1 MEYTVR
7 KALFTDIERI
17 LEIEKE
23 FINSWTFNQFLE
35 EMNKKFTR
43 FLVYESEGSI
53 RGYVCAWVIADEME
67 ITSFAVEKN
76 SSRRGIGTCLLNE
89 LTNHDAPPGTS
100 AVFLEVRS
108 RNRPAVKFYLKNGF
122 TETGRCKNYY
132 PDDDAILM
140 EKKLR

>member
-1 MEYTVR
+1 MDYTVR

-23 FINSWTFNQFLE
+23 FINAWTYNQFIE

-43 FLVYESEGSI
+43 ILVYESEGII
-53 RGYVCAWVIADEME
+53 RGYVCAWIIADEME
-67 ITSFAVEKN
+67 INSFAVEK
-76 SSRRGIGTCLLNE
+76 SSARKGIGTCLLNE
-89 LTNHDAPPGTS
+89 LTSPAAAPETT

-122 TETGRCKNYY
+122 TETGRRKNYY
-132 PDDDAILM
+132 PDDDAMLM